1 MKPEQSIHNAFNKQK
16 DMTKEEYLI
25 RLNTPIDAIRFLM
38 HQGLAFRGH
47 DESEESKNKG
57 NF

>member
-1 MKPEQSIHNAFNKQK
+1 MKPEQSIRNSFNKQK

-25 RLNTPIDAIRFLM
+25 RLNTPIDVVRFLM